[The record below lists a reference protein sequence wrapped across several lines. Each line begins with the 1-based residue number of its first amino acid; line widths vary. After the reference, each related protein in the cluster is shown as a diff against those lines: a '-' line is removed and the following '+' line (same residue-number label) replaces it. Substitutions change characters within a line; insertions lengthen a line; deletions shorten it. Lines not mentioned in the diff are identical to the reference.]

1 MIIEIVLLL
10 INCLLLFDR
19 NESQLQMIA
28 MEMFVE
34 TKVHTLW
41 FFEEHKYIYYHV
53 PKVSLLHSCTLIK
66 YATNDNQTTFEY

>member
-1 MIIEIVLLL
+1 MAIVLLL

-34 TKVHTLW
+34 TTVHTLW

-53 PKVSLLHSCTLIK
+53 PKVSLLYSCTLIK